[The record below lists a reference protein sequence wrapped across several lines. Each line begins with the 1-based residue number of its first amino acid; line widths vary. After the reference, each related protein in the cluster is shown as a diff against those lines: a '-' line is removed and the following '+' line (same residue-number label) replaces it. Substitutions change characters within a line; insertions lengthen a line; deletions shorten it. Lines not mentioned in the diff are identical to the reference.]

1 MISDAVDGETILYG
15 TRVIAAVTRLQFL
28 NDQLAAVL
36 EMITGRGFPGVDP
49 GRLFDPTF
57 GQGLRVEHPVASCRV
72 CTDRLTGEYHV
83 RLPWLAD
90 TPAERADGSSR
101 CKSRQYV
108 SVIKLVGMQLFK

>member
-36 EMITGRGFPGVDP
+36 EMITGQRFPGVDP

-57 GQGLRVEHPVASCRV
+57 GQRLRVEHPVARCR
-72 CTDRLTGEYHV
+72 CSTHRLTG
-83 RLPWLAD
+83 
-90 TPAERADGSSR
+90 
-101 CKSRQYV
+101 Q
-108 SVIKLVGMQLFK
+108 